1 MFVWLLFVFL
11 YKSWCSHGKY
21 TGVVYYFLLL
31 QPWNVKTIASWQ
43 ENYDKPRQRVE
54 KQRHYSANKG
64 PYSQDY
70 GLSSGHVQLWK
81 LNSKEGR
88 APKNWCL
95 WTVVL
100 EKTPESAL
108 DSKKI
113 KAVNLKGSQPW
124 LLIQRTD
131 DEAEAPVIWSP
142 DANRWHIGKVPD
154 AGKDWR
160 QKEKRMSE
168 DEMAEWHHWCNGHE
182 LGQT

>member
-1 MFVWLLFVFL
+1 MLAPWK
-11 YKSWCSHGKY
+11 KSY
-21 TGVVYYFLLL
+21 
-31 QPWNVKTIASWQ
+31 
-43 ENYDKPRQRVE
+43 EKPRQHVK
-54 KQRHYSANKG
+54 KQRHYSADKS

-81 LNSKEGR
+81 LNGKEGR

-95 WTVVL
+95 QTVVL

-108 DSKKI
+108 DSKI
-113 KAVNLKGSQPW
+113 KAVNLKGSQPR

-142 DANRWHIGKVPD
+142 DANRQLIGKVPD

-160 QKEKRMSE
+160 QKEKRTSE

>member
-100 EKTPESAL
+100 EKAFESPL
-108 DSKKI
+108 DSKENKP
-113 KAVNLKGSQPW
+113 VSLKEINTEY
-124 LLIQRTD
+124 LLEGLMQKLKFQYFCHLMWT
-131 DEAEAPVIWSP
+131 
-142 DANRWHIGKVPD
+142 ANWVEKSLMLGKTE
-154 AGKDWR
+154 GKGERGDRGW
-160 QKEKRMSE
+160 
-168 DEMAEWHHWCNGHE
+168 DG
-182 LGQT
+182 